1 MSDLTSDSLE
11 QVKRFAPWRT
21 NLPWWVVLIEGIV
34 MGIVGILVLLDP
46 QQTSVNVALF
56 LTIVLIISG
65 VLQLWS
71 ALRDK
76 VTPEAESLVTARGSI
91 ALFSGII
98 IWILLYMDA
107 LTPDVGRIIFG
118 LGSLTYGLLGI
129 GVVFNTDGSQRRT
142 TLIESIFFTIIG
154 LLMIYVHFA
163 GPDAI
168 VMATRIVGWAALLSG
183 LGLIGLAFLRWRD
196 KKQAEETID
205 QVSDAVEEKADTI
218 NAAIDSAKT
227 DESWDEMD
235 ATIENIS
242 NAAPKAVGAA
252 AGAGADA
259 VSDAAASA
267 GADKPVS

>member
-1 MSDLTSDSLE
+1 MSDLTTDSLE

-21 NLPWWVVLIEGIV
+21 NLPWWVVLIEGVV

-91 ALFSGII
+91 ALFSGIV
-98 IWILLYMDA
+98 IWILLYMNA

-129 GVVFNTDGSQRRT
+129 GVVFNTEGNQRRT
-142 TLIESIFFTIIG
+142 TMIESIFFTIIG
-154 LLMIYVHFA
+154 LLMVYVLFA

-168 VMATRIVGWAALLSG
+168 VVATRIVGWAALLAG
-183 LGLIGLAFLRWRD
+183 LALIGLAFVRWRD
-196 KKQAEETID
+196 KKQAEETVD
-205 QVSDAVEEKADTI
+205 QVSGAIEEQADAI
-218 NAAIDSAKT
+218 NAAVESVQT

-242 NAAPKAVGAA
+242 NTATKAADSAA
-252 AGAGADA
+252 
-259 VSDAAASA
+259 DAAASA

>member
-1 MSDLTSDSLE
+1 MSDLTTDSLE

-21 NLPWWVVLIEGIV
+21 NLPWWVVLIEGVV

-76 VTPEAESLVTARGSI
+76 VAPGAESLVTARGSI
-91 ALFSGII
+91 ALFSGIV
-98 IWILLYMDA
+98 IWILLYMNA

-129 GVVFNTDGSQRRT
+129 GVVFNTDGNQRRT
-142 TLIESIFFTIIG
+142 TMIESIFFTIIG
-154 LLMIYVHFA
+154 LLMVYVLFA

-168 VMATRIVGWAALLSG
+168 VVATRIVGWAALLAG
-183 LGLIGLAFLRWRD
+183 LALIGLAFVRWRD
-196 KKQAEETID
+196 KKQAEETVD
-205 QVSDAVEEKADTI
+205 QVSGAIEEQADAINTAVE
-218 NAAIDSAKT
+218 SVQT

-242 NAAPKAVGAA
+242 NTATKAADSAA
-252 AGAGADA
+252 
-259 VSDAAASA
+259 DAAASA

>member
-1 MSDLTSDSLE
+1 MSDLTTDSLE

-21 NLPWWVVLIEGIV
+21 NLPWWVVLIEGVV

-56 LTIVLIISG
+56 LTLVLIISG

-107 LTPDVGRIIFG
+107 LSPDVGRIIFG

-129 GVVFNTDGSQRRT
+129 GVVFNTRGNQRRT
-142 TLIESIFFTIIG
+142 TMIESIFFTIIG
-154 LLMIYVHFA
+154 LLMIYVLFA

-168 VMATRIVGWAALLSG
+168 VVATRIVGWAALLAG

-196 KKQAEETID
+196 QKQAEETVD
-205 QVSDAVEEKADTI
+205 QVSGAIEEQADTNSAAVE
-218 NAAIDSAKT
+218 SAQT
-227 DESWDEMD
+227 DESWDDMD

-242 NAAPKAVGAA
+242 NAAPKA
-252 AGAGADA
+252 ADTL
-259 VSDAAASA
+259 SDAAADA
-267 GADKPVS
+267 GTEKPVS